1 MPIGYAPFSTIQ
13 QGNQQVINS
22 MAGLGQQIAGAIET
36 HAQTQAA
43 QAMLPALQQSY
54 QQGMAKIA
62 SGDPNGMADIY
73 GAASTASQ
81 IPILA
86 PFAQHALSTAQS
98 ANINAQH
105 MARTQAYLYG
115 KNLGLAAKYPGFI
128 DPSTG
133 QVNPDYQ
140 PQGKTLS
147 PLDQARLDKMNTQ
160 AQTSQ
165 INDYNALYNG
175 TDKEAGIGSLAQKIQ
190 DATASGSAP
199 DPSYIRAFASKFSA
213 YKQAQ
218 KAHANQAIPSPEIEA
233 AYQQVQGQIPA
244 LNKAIEEEQKKGKGV
259 TGTLFG
265 LNTDPQKVAQ
275 MKTGVQ
281 QLQGLGRLP
290 SVQGGNGPVIPPAA
304 IQHLQKNPGT
314 ADDFDA
320 IFGKGAAQQILKPQG
335 SVDNGMGANVAET
348 GPEAQDEAEAVGGGE
363 TPSAEDEEMVG

>member
-1 MPIGYAPFSTIQ
+1 MPIGYYNFSTINAAN
-13 QGNQQVINS
+13 NQTVNGLAS
-22 MAGLGQQIAGAIET
+22 LGQQISGAIEN

-54 QQGMAKIA
+54 QNGMAKIA
-62 SGDPNGMADIY
+62 SGDPNGLGDIY
-73 GAASTASQ
+73 SAAASASQ

-105 MARTQAYLYG
+105 MARTQAYLQG

-133 QVNPDYQ
+133 QVNPNYK

-165 INDYNALYNG
+165 INDYNSLYNG

-199 DPSYIRAFASKFSA
+199 DPSDIRAFASKFSA

-218 KAHANQAIPSPEIEA
+218 GAYGNQAIPNPQIEA
-233 AYQQVQGQIPA
+233 AYQQVQSQIPA
-244 LNKAIEEEQKKGKGV
+244 LNNAIKAEQNKKPFLGMFGGTNPKTV
-259 TGTLFG
+259 AEMQTGI
-265 LNTDPQKVAQ
+265 
-275 MKTGVQ
+275 Q
-281 QLQGLGRLP
+281 QLQGLGGL
-290 SVQGGNGPVIPPAA
+290 SSNKKAGQ
-304 IQHLQKNPGT
+304 
-314 ADDFDA
+314 
-320 IFGKGAAQQILKPQG
+320 AQQQDQDSGIQ
-335 SVDNGMGANVAET
+335 NGNATFNS
-348 GPEAQDEAEAVGGGE
+348 PEDVKSAFQAGKINQDQAVQLLQ
-363 TPSAEDEEMVG
+363 AF

>member
-1 MPIGYAPFSTIQ
+1 MPIGYANFSTIA
-13 QGNQQVINS
+13 QGGQNIANNFAS
-22 MAGLGQQIAGAIET
+22 LGQQIGHTIEMDAARKS
-36 HAQTQAA
+36 AQT
-43 QAMLPALQQSY
+43 MLPMLQQQY
-54 QQGMAKIA
+54 QNGMAKIA
-62 SGDPNGMADIY
+62 SGDSSGLGDIY
-73 GAASTASQ
+73 GAAMTSSQ
-81 IPILA
+81 NPLLA
-86 PFAQHALSTAQS
+86 PMANHAISMAQS

-199 DPSYIRAFASKFSA
+199 DPSDIRAFASKVSA

-218 KAHANQAIPSPEIEA
+218 GAYGNQAIPSPEIEA
-233 AYQQVQGQIPA
+233 AYQQVQSQIPA
-244 LNKAIEEEQKKGKGV
+244 LNNAIKAEQNKKPFLGV
-259 TGTLFG
+259 FGGT
-265 LNTDPQKVAQ
+265 NPKTVAEMQ
-275 MKTGVQ
+275 AGVQ
-281 QLQGLGRLP
+281 QLQGLSGLP
-290 SVQGGNGPVIPPAA
+290 SAKKSSQ
-304 IQHLQKNPGT
+304 
-314 ADDFDA
+314 
-320 IFGKGAAQQILKPQG
+320 AQQQDQNSG
-335 SVDNGMGANVAET
+335 MQNGNATFNS
-348 GPEAQDEAEAVGGGE
+348 PEDVKSAFQAGKINQDQAVQLLQ
-363 TPSAEDEEMVG
+363 AF

>member
-1 MPIGYAPFSTIQ
+1 MPVGYYNFSPIM
-13 QGNQQVINS
+13 QGNQTIANGFAS
-22 MAGLGQQIAGAIET
+22 LGQQIGNAIET

-73 GAASTASQ
+73 SAAASASQ
-81 IPILA
+81 IPMLQ
-86 PFAQHALSTAQS
+86 PFAQHALTTAQS

-105 MARTQAYLYG
+105 MARTQAYLQG

-128 DPSTG
+128 DPNTG
-133 QVNPDYQ
+133 QVNPDYK

-199 DPSYIRAFASKFSA
+199 DPSDIRTFASKVSA

-218 KAHANQAIPSPEIEA
+218 GAYGNQAIPSPEIEA

-244 LNKAIEEEQKKGKGV
+244 LNKAIQAEQKKG
-259 TGTLFG
+259 TGHWWG
-265 LNTDPQKVAQ
+265 NTDAKKVAEMQ
-275 MKTGVQ
+275 TGVQ
-281 QLQGLGRLP
+281 QIQGLGGLSSAKKASQAKQQDQDSGMQNGNAVFNSP
-290 SVQGGNGPVIPPAA
+290 EEVKAAYEAKKIGQDQAVQL
-304 IQHLQKNPGT
+304 LQAFPG
-314 ADDFDA
+314 
-320 IFGKGAAQQILKPQG
+320 K
-335 SVDNGMGANVAET
+335 
-348 GPEAQDEAEAVGGGE
+348 
-363 TPSAEDEEMVG
+363 

>member
-1 MPIGYAPFSTIQ
+1 MPIGYYNFSTINAAN
-13 QGNQQVINS
+13 NQTVNGLAS
-22 MAGLGQQIAGAIET
+22 LGQQISGAIEN

-54 QQGMAKIA
+54 QQGMQKIA

-105 MARTQAYLYG
+105 MARTQAYLQG

-128 DPSTG
+128 DLSTG
-133 QVNPDYQ
+133 QVNPDYK

-147 PLDQARLDKMNTQ
+147 PLDQARLDKMYTQ

-175 TDKEAGIGSLAQKIQ
+175 TDKEEGIGSLAQKIQ

-199 DPSYIRAFASKFSA
+199 DPSDIRAFASKVSA

-218 KAHANQAIPSPEIEA
+218 GAYGNQAIPSPEIEA
-233 AYQQVQGQIPA
+233 AYQQVQSQIPA
-244 LNKAIEEEQKKGKGV
+244 LNNAIKAEQNKKPFLGV
-259 TGTLFG
+259 FGGT
-265 LNTDPQKVAQ
+265 NPKTVAEMQ
-275 MKTGVQ
+275 AGVQ
-281 QLQGLGRLP
+281 QLQGLSGLP
-290 SVQGGNGPVIPPAA
+290 SAKKSSQ
-304 IQHLQKNPGT
+304 
-314 ADDFDA
+314 
-320 IFGKGAAQQILKPQG
+320 AQQQDQNSG
-335 SVDNGMGANVAET
+335 MQNGNATFNS
-348 GPEAQDEAEAVGGGE
+348 PEDVKSAFQAGKINQDQAVQLLQ
-363 TPSAEDEEMVG
+363 AF

>member
-1 MPIGYAPFSTIQ
+1 MPIGYANFGTIQ

-22 MAGLGQQIAGAIET
+22 MAGLGQQIAGAIEN

-105 MARTQAYLYG
+105 MARTQAYIGGRMAGLYG
-115 KNLGLAAKYPGFI
+115 QYGSGLMNPPNGMNPNWGGRQATPKATSVTDVKNANDMDTKLADEAAQALRLG
-128 DPSTG
+128 
-133 QVNPDYQ
+133 
-140 PQGKTLS
+140 
-147 PLDQARLDKMNTQ
+147 DQASYDSAMQQRASLR
-160 AQTSQ
+160 SQ
-165 INDYNALYNG
+165 FPNLTLPAISGASASFD
-175 TDKEAGIGSLAQKIQ
+175 
-190 DATASGSAP
+190 TASQLSALQ
-199 DPSYIRAFASKFSA
+199 
-213 YKQAQ
+213 KQL
-218 KAHANQAIPSPEIEA
+218 KAENA
-233 AYQQVQGQIPA
+233 
-244 LNKAIEEEQKKGKGV
+244 KG
-259 TGTLFG
+259 TGNWVRP
-265 LNTDPQKVAQ
+265 NTDPNKVNAL
-275 MKTGVQ
+275 KQ
-281 QLQGLGRLP
+281 QIKELQSAGGSSGGQLP

-304 IQHLQKNPGT
+304 IQYLQKNPGT
-314 ADDFDA
+314 ADDFDTV
-320 IFGKGAAQQILKPQG
+320 FGKGAAQQILKPQG